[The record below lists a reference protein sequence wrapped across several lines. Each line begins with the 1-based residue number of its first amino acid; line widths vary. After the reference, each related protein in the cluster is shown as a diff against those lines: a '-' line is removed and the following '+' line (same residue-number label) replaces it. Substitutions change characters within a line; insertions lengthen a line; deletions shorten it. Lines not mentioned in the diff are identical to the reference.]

1 MTDIEKLAERYQG
14 SLSTERRPVTQTAL
28 SLCTNDDINK
38 LIRELSR
45 LLNIFV
51 SELDKK

>member
-1 MTDIEKLAERYQG
+1 MTDVEKLRNAIKQF
-14 SLSTERRPVTQTAL
+14 ERRASPSNANGS

-38 LIRELSR
+38 LIRELSH

>member
-1 MTDIEKLAERYQG
+1 MTDIEKLRNAIKQFEHRASPSNANG
-14 SLSTERRPVTQTAL
+14 S